1 MSGRS
6 RAELA
11 VHCRGLV
18 KRYDGGV
25 VAVDGLDLDVH
36 AGECFGLL
44 GPNGAGKT
52 TTVEILE
59 GLLQP
64 TEGRVEVLGTTW
76 THHERELR
84 ERVGVSLQETH
95 LFERLSVAEIL
106 VLFRSFFTKGREPED
121 VLRVVSLEE
130 KKNAWYEKLS
140 GGQKQRL
147 AVACA
152 LVGDPELVFLDEP
165 TTGLDPQSRLQLW
178 DVIENFKSSGR
189 TVVLTT
195 HYMDEAERL
204 CDRVGIIDHGRTI
217 ALGAPREL
225 IASLGGQDVIEVTL
239 SKGALD
245 QPAVSALPGVRG
257 VRRVADGFA
266 LSVDPLHVALPA
278 LIDLVRAAG
287 LDLERLATRHA
298 TLEDVFVAIT
308 GRGLRD

>member
-1 MSGRS
+1 MTTASAGG
-6 RAELA
+6 LA

-25 VAVDGLDLDVH
+25 LAVDGLDLDVR

-59 GLLQP
+59 GLLKP
-64 TEGRVEVLGTTW
+64 TEGRVEILGLAW
-76 THHERELR
+76 ASHERLLR
-84 ERVGVSLQETH
+84 ERIGVSLQETH
-95 LFERLSVAEIL
+95 LFERLSVAEI
-106 VLFRSFFTKGREPED
+106 VTMFRSFFAKGLDPDD
-121 VLRVVSLEE
+121 VLRMVSLEE
-130 KKNAWYEKLS
+130 KKNAWYDKLS

-178 DVIENFKSSGR
+178 DVIESYKRSGR
-189 TVVLTT
+189 TVLLTT

-204 CDRVGIIDHGRTI
+204 CDRVGIIDHGKTI
-217 ALGAPREL
+217 ALGSPREL
-225 IASLGGQDVIEVTL
+225 IASLGSQEVIELTL
-239 SKGALD
+239 SRGALD
-245 QPAVSALPGVRG
+245 QHAVTALPGIRG

-266 LSVDPLHVALPA
+266 LAVDPLHVALPV
-278 LIDLVRAAG
+278 LIDHLRAVG
-287 LDLERLATRHA
+287 LSLERLSTRHA
-298 TLEDVFVAIT
+298 TLEDVFVAHT

>member
-6 RAELA
+6 RGELA

-25 VAVDGLDLDVH
+25 VAVDGLDLDIH

-64 TEGRVEVLGTTW
+64 TEGRVEVLGATW
-76 THHERELR
+76 AHDERELR

-95 LFERLSVAEIL
+95 MFERLSVAEIL

-178 DVIENFKSSGR
+178 DVIENFKGSGR

-217 ALGAPREL
+217 ALGTPREL

-245 QPAVSALPGVRG
+245 QAAVSALPGVRG